1 MPASKDRAKM
11 RFSHSERGKDG
22 DFRFGVYMYYIPP
35 NRTPHFCHSPNRA
48 IRSLPG
54 LCRIFAQRFQIFARF
69 LLAEKLLDFQ
79 DFPVIAK
86 QRCFNLIVLLYT
98 TCDKKCLFNFL
109 QPSFFNFLLASSWR
123 TCWCYNKCSI
133 SPLKNTFFERIDAL
147 ISINNAKPSSFYP
160 FLSCFFCRP
169 QKRIGHVRTY
179 LKKHFFKIKN

>member
-1 MPASKDRAKM
+1 MLLPGNYYRRRQKKTGQTISCFTAHKTPPPKILKEFPIFAGSLLIIFLQGQKSLPSSLPASKDRAKM

-54 LCRIFAQRFQIFARF
+54 LCPIFAQRFQNFARF
-69 LLAEKLLDFQ
+69 LLAEKLIPFQ

-98 TCDKKCLFNFL
+98 TCDKKCFFNFL
-109 QPSFFNFLLASSWR
+109 QPSFFIFLLASS
-123 TCWCYNKCSI
+123 
-133 SPLKNTFFERIDAL
+133 
-147 ISINNAKPSSFYP
+147 
-160 FLSCFFCRP
+160 
-169 QKRIGHVRTY
+169 
-179 LKKHFFKIKN
+179 